1 MAPAYIRRVLLLS
14 RKKNKKNKNK
24 SYYYYN
30 DNFKNNKF
38 KNPYVSSKDI
48 KPRAYS
54 IFGSLYF
61 NPSDD

>member
-1 MAPAYIRRVLLLS
+1 LS
-14 RKKNKKNKNK
+14 KKKNKKKKN
-24 SYYYYN
+24 YYYN

-48 KPRAYS
+48 KPIAYS